1 MIAIIKSIKD
11 WKTIAHAEVLSYDA
25 PIISNDNAVGTINFA
40 PDADVLGYEGN
51 WICIGRKVWL
61 IKSVKPSETGIDV
74 TVQDAYNAFYRSHR
88 IGSAPTTSTG
98 AFLEAIF
105 RLNYKNQPDT
115 EYAMPYL
122 NITNTDDSDF
132 IQPDLK
138 SDTVFVMSDYLR
150 LCAKMGVI
158 VRIAAAA
165 VGSGLDVVI
174 ESQSPIEKVLVF
186 GDGHSELI
194 AQSYNATITSKVT
207 AIQNNV
213 QSYYYLQEDG
223 TVSQTEPDPRID
235 GLWETIVLSENQ
247 VALDEVNKVFAKNTA
262 TLKIEFYSD
271 KVFQH
276 GEVIRFR
283 GNGKTQKAAISY
295 VAVKSDDYR
304 YHYKAGDMAVTLTD
318 KLKLALN
325 T

>member
-1 MIAIIKSIKD
+1 MIALIKSIKD

-40 PDADVLGYEGN
+40 PDADVLGYEGH

-61 IKSVKPSETGIDV
+61 IKSAKPSETNIAV
-74 TVQDAYNAFYRSHR
+74 TVCDAYNAFYRSHR

-105 RLNYKNQPDT
+105 RINYKNQPDT

-138 SDTVFVMSDYLR
+138 SDTIFVMSDYLR

-158 VRIAAAA
+158 VRIAPAA

-174 ESQSPIEKVLVF
+174 EPRSPIEKTLVF
-186 GDGHSELI
+186 DDGHSMLS
-194 AQSYNATITSKVT
+194 AQDYQATIISKVT

-213 QSYYYLQEDG
+213 QSYYYIQEDG
-223 TVSQTEPDPRID
+223 SASQTEPEPRIE
-235 GLWETIVLSENQ
+235 GRWETIVLNENQ
-247 VALDEVNKVFAKNTA
+247 VALDEVNKVFAQNTA
-262 TLKIEFYSD
+262 ALKIEFYSD
-271 KVFQH
+271 KEFQH
-276 GEVIRFR
+276 GEVIRFY
-283 GNGKTQKAAISY
+283 GNGKPQKAAISH
-295 VAVKSDDYR
+295 VAVKSEDYR
-304 YHYKAGDMAVTLTD
+304 YFYKAGDMATTLVD

-325 T
+325 R